1 MDENDI
7 NSPGWDAIDAV
18 FDRLYPNAQ
27 NPFQP
32 GSNGPLHFG
41 TLISWDLGGNDP
53 LEGISVYD
61 AGDFW
66 HFVTYGLSELFE
78 KETENPE
85 ISGCGFEL
93 TLKLKKSGDMDA
105 DYREIQCIAGILQS
119 IARLTFDEGEIF
131 QPGEYIYTGQTQG
144 IDAAASSALTGF
156 ITALDEA
163 GEIDTPNGHL
173 QFVELIGVTDAEL
186 KAIIDKKLSVRE
198 LYKRVGDLTDYARP
212 SMEDASGSDDT
223 PEDEDD
229 TSDGEDGSEYAPELY
244 DEEQL
249 NAVEQHIETYFGEYE
264 TVFHELVSPD
274 IHVDICLIPPREG
287 RDYYTLVTMGM
298 GAHEMDVPKE
308 LRENKLSRAEL
319 LINLPPDWE
328 LTQEA
333 MRDERW
339 YWPIRLLKSLARLP
353 IREESWLGWGHTVQ
367 QEGGA
372 YAESTELCCA
382 LLICPG
388 SFGQDSF
395 VCPLPD
401 GDEVN
406 FYQIVP
412 LHREEMDFKL
422 QYGADEL
429 LRFFPREALDV
440 LDPGRNRFVTEELLA
455 LYRDTVD
462 ALDIYTDLIQR
473 EELPLTYLHAASH
486 MAALLRWAIRRGSVS
501 KAFEA
506 AHGKIATLVRKGK
519 PVDLESYIRLRLNGR
534 LLKSFF
540 TDDAASFAADYC
552 ADGLDSK
559 YAGDLEHMARERF
572 GGERYDSGEFHGAAF
587 LFLPPNDR
595 YFDDVEA
602 LLEQRFNE
610 FNSGNSLGTRT

>member
-18 FDRLYPNAQ
+18 FDRLYPDAQ

-32 GSNGPLHFG
+32 GSDGPLHFG
-41 TLISWDLGGNDP
+41 TLISWDLGGKDP
-53 LEGISVYD
+53 LDGISVYD

-66 HFVTYGLSELFE
+66 HFVTYGLSELYE
-78 KETENPE
+78 KESEDPDV
-85 ISGCGFEL
+85 SGWGFEF

-105 DYREIQCIAGILQS
+105 DYQEIQCIAGILQS
-119 IARLTFDEGEIF
+119 LARLTFDEGEIF

-186 KAIIDKKLSVRE
+186 KAIIDKKLRVRE

-212 SMEDASGSDDT
+212 SMEGASEDGDDA
-223 PEDEDD
+223 PEDEDG
-229 TSDGEDGSEYAPELY
+229 TEYAPELY
-244 DEEQL
+244 DEDQL

-287 RDYYTLVTMGM
+287 RNYYTLVTMGM
-298 GAHEMDVPKE
+298 GAHEMDVPEE
-308 LRENKLSRAEL
+308 LWEQKLSRAEL
-319 LINLPPDWE
+319 LINLPPDWN
-328 LTQEA
+328 LAQEA
-333 MRDERW
+333 MQDERW

-353 IREESWLGWGHTVQ
+353 GAEESWLGWGHTVQ
-367 QEGGA
+367 QEEGGA
-372 YAESTELCCA
+372 YAENTELCCA
-382 LLICPG
+382 LLLCPG

-395 VCPLPD
+395 VCTLPD

-412 LHREEMDFKL
+412 LHRVEMDFKL
-422 QYGADEL
+422 QYGTDEL
-429 LRFFPREALDV
+429 LRFFPREALNV
-440 LDPGRNRFVTEELLA
+440 LDPGRSPVVSEEVLE

-462 ALDIYTDLIQR
+462 SMYIYMDLIQE

-506 AHGKIATLVRKGK
+506 AHGKIVTLVRKGK

-540 TDDAASFAADYC
+540 TEDAASFAADYC
-552 ADGLDSK
+552 ENGLDSE
-559 YAGDLEHMARERF
+559 YVGDLDDMACERF
-572 GGERYDSGEFHGAAF
+572 GGERYNSGEFHDAAF
-587 LFLPPNDR
+587 LFLPPNER

-602 LLEQRFNE
+602 LLERRFEE
-610 FNSGNSLGTRT
+610 FNS